1 MKKIYS
7 LLLMLC
13 SALIISSCT
22 DSIDECA
29 PGELVS
35 GQGVF
40 FPTSTVN
47 SYEVEG
53 SSGSITVKVGRTI
66 ASEASE
72 VEVNT
77 VISEG
82 GESLFEIPTKVSFEQ
97 DKLESELTI
106 NYNNLVRGTTYTV
119 TISFPGNETKYS
131 QTSLD
136 FTIIWPN
143 EVVYEW
149 EVISDKAVLVDNMFN
164 MLMDDSGNSMGNYA
178 LTDITVEK
186 VKGKNIIRF
195 KSPYDNEYFKKYI
208 TGEDNFFGSD
218 FVAPYIVLDG
228 EKYKVEGQTKPMW
241 YIEPSKLG
249 FAMTLSGD
257 NVSFGPDSEWV
268 TFGSIAGNLQTSA
281 GPIEPGSEDFPL
293 GTYDEKSL
301 CYDLGAVFQ
310 QIKDYGYWTY
320 NSASFKLYLDPS
332 YMSPDYNRDY
342 TWVDVEDSEGEY
354 ISELAGQ
361 SMVKVLQQ
369 AEEDETFYRIPDLYA
384 QGYPLYFN
392 LDKEAGTVSI
402 PKEIP
407 IETGMTVLGGNKV
420 YVKGVSGKSSYN
432 AENGVIS
439 LGLSFY
445 LADEDGNEIT
455 ELATSNDKFVWGKS
469 GMDLFVPV
477 SSIDEY
483 VGNWMTTIHDS
494 EGAYNA
500 IASIT
505 KTDGVVNSLTVSGL
519 VGRNDYDDSF
529 TLQFAENTSLLEFS
543 PQQVQDFS
551 SYNIFVGVADD
562 NYFYPSDSE
571 KLIGGI
577 SIIDGNLKFI
587 NVPTNQLQWKYLTY
601 LAYENSEYQGYL
613 IGNIELDWTRVEDA
627 KTTASTRTVEPMIF
641 KPSDIKKNDKKL
653 NIKLY
658 NSKIDNASKSGF
670 KVNRVLLQ
678 NMSDFRLSK

>member
-82 GESLFEIPTKVSFEQ
+82 GESLFEIPTKISFEQ

-469 GMDLFVPV
+469 GVELFKPGVAV
-477 SSIDEY
+477 DEY
-483 VGNWMTTIHDS
+483 LGNWGMVINAFMNDGSIAPYEIEAKIEKTTD
-494 EGAYNA
+494 
-500 IASIT
+500 
-505 KTDGVVNSLTVSGL
+505 TDLTVKGILGL
-519 VGRNDYDDSF
+519 FQIPNYDDSF
-529 TLQFAENTSLLEFS
+529 NLSYQPSTGLLELRN
-543 PQQVQDFS
+543 QK
-551 SYNIFVGVADD
+551 VADLQGELFLKLTDGENLAGD
-562 NYFYPSDSE
+562 NDRM
-571 KLIGGI
+571 IGGI
-577 SIIDGNLKFI
+577 SIIDGHLKFI
-587 NVPTNQLQWKYLTY
+587 SDESNTGEWSYITY
-601 LAYENSEYQGYL
+601 YQQPYVNFGY
-613 IGNIELDWTRVEDA
+613 IELDWTAIEA
-627 KTTASTRTVEPMIF
+627 ETATSSVQSVKPMIF
-641 KPSDIKKNDKKL
+641 KPSDIKSNDKKF
-653 NIKLY
+653 NVKLY
-658 NSKIDNASKSGF
+658 KSTKTTSSNLSLKIEKNSLS
-670 KVNRVLLQ
+670 
-678 NMSDFRLSK
+678 NMSTFRLVK

>member
-82 GESLFEIPTKVSFEQ
+82 GESLFEIPTKISFEQ

-119 TISFPGNETKYS
+119 TVSFPGNETQYS
-131 QTSLD
+131 QSSLD
-136 FTIIWPN
+136 FTIVWPN

-149 EVISDKAVLVDNMFN
+149 EVVSEKAVLIDNLFAEFSIKD
-164 MLMDDSGNSMGNYA
+164 LA
-178 LTDITVEK
+178 ITELTVEK
-186 VKGKNIIRF
+186 AKGYDMYRF
-195 KSPYDNEYFKKYI
+195 KSPYNNDYWTEVNGGPLLPDNYEL
-208 TGEDNFFGSD
+208 
-218 FVAPYIVLDG
+218 PYIVLDG
-228 EKYKVEGQTKPMW
+228 EKYRTADDKPLW
-241 YIEPSKLG
+241 YIESTCLG
-249 FAMTLSGD
+249 FKMING
-257 NVSFGPDSEWV
+257 VGPAVDTEWN
-268 TFGSIAGNLQTSA
+268 TFGSVAGNLKTDEGLI
-281 GPIEPGSEDFPL
+281 GPNDPDYPL
-293 GTYDEKSL
+293 GSYDEKTK
-301 CYDLGAVFQ
+301 CFDFGA
-310 QIKDYGYWTY
+310 TY
-320 NSASFKLYLDPS
+320 HNLDGDNGGFIIHKQGLFKLYLDPAL
-332 YMSPDYNRDY
+332 MSPDYNRDY

-483 VGNWMTTIHDS
+483 VGNWMTTIHDP

-500 IASIT
+500 IANIT